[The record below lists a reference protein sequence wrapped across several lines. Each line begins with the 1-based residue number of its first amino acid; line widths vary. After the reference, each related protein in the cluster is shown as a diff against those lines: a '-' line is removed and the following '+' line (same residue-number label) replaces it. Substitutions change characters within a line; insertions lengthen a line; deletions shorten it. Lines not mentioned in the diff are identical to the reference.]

1 MLLLPFL
8 MAMSEEPRPTRH
20 GEDEHPVAIVGGLL
34 RDGRML
40 WLWMT
45 GLVMIAAA
53 IGYAA
58 WVPTY
63 FVRVRGMD
71 IATVGYLFGV
81 ANVVGGMSGGIIGG
95 SLADRMR
102 RRRLAGEMD
111 VSAVAAL
118 LAVPFIVLTLL
129 ATSPGLFMVGAIL
142 APMAAYAFF
151 PSLQTVILEI
161 VPAKNHG
168 LAYAVN
174 IFFLGGI
181 GSALGPF
188 IVGYVS
194 DLTGSLLVAMSVS
207 VVGIAMAAVMAWLT
221 GRFVRAR
228 AAAL

>member
-1 MLLLPFL
+1 
-8 MAMSEEPRPTRH
+8 
-20 GEDEHPVAIVGGLL
+20 
-34 RDGRML
+34 ML

-188 IVGYVS
+188 MVGYVS